1 MILKKFVIKYS
12 LLLIVVMLPL
22 YVFGGIPNAGQQS
35 TIIQKKSIENKSLNT
50 EIDLDVESSDK
61 NTINS
66 ESGQSIF
73 VSSIIIEAS
82 TEIEGVSTDD
92 LIQNYSGKEMTL
104 GELQN
109 LAQLITKRYQES
121 GFFLASAYIP
131 PQEIED
137 GKVLFR
143 VMVGQYG
150 DLNIKGIDF
159 VHFNPLRINKGDLI
173 NLDNLETGLLLLSD
187 IPGINVQSV
196 ITPGASVG
204 TSDLNVDITPGKA
217 YNARIETDN
226 YGSKYTGHN
235 RIGASF
241 NLNNPLGFGDVLSL
255 RAISTGSGMN
265 YKRIGYQLPVNNL
278 GSKVGVA
285 YSDMDYT
292 VGEEFASLDAKG
304 SANIKSLFFLQSL
317 VRGRSA
323 NLEGQINLDVKD
335 TQDRIDSTSEVTNKS
350 VKVIN
355 FGMSG
360 DRRDDFFGGGINNF
374 SLTASLGN
382 LDIESDAAKT
392 TDDSAAK
399 SDGRFIKYFMTVSR
413 LQKLTDKIT
422 FMASFSAQRASTNL
436 NSSEKFSGGGP
447 FSVRAYPQGEVLA
460 DEVNQLILEGR
471 YSLFDNTQLKFFVD
485 ALNTKIN
492 HQPWVGANADNYRNL
507 KGFGSE
513 LLWVNSSGYSASI
526 LYARKIGA
534 EAVTT
539 DKEKNGRFWIQLGKS
554 F

>member
-1 MILKKFVIKYS
+1 
-12 LLLIVVMLPL
+12 MLPP
-22 YVFGGIPNAGQQS
+22 YVFGGVPNAGQQS
-35 TIIQKKSIENKSLNT
+35 TIIQKKSIDNKSLNT
-50 EIDLDVESSDK
+50 EIDLGVEPSDK

-66 ESGQSIF
+66 QSEQSILI
-73 VSSIIIEAS
+73 SSIVIETS
-82 TEIEGVSTDD
+82 TEVEGVSTDD
-92 LIQNYSGKEMTL
+92 LIQSYSGKEMTL

-109 LAQLITKRYQES
+109 LAQLISNRYQES
-121 GFFLASAYIP
+121 GFFLASAYLP
-131 PQEIED
+131 PQEIKD
-137 GKVLFR
+137 GRVIFR

-150 DLNIKGIDF
+150 DLNIKGSDV
-159 VHFNPLRINKGDLI
+159 VHFNPLTMNKGELI
-173 NLDNLETGLLLLSD
+173 NLDDLETGLLLLSD
-187 IPGINVQSV
+187 TPGINVQSV

-204 TSDLNVDITPGKA
+204 TSDLNVNITPGKA

-226 YGSKYTGHN
+226 YGSKYTGDN
-235 RIGASF
+235 RAGASF

-255 RAISTGSGMN
+255 QAISTGGRMD

-285 YSDMDYT
+285 YSDMGYT
-292 VGEEFASLDAKG
+292 VGEDFASLDAKG
-304 SANIKSLFFLQSL
+304 SAKIKSLFFLQSL

-323 NLEGQINLDVKD
+323 NLEAQINLDVKD
-335 TQDRIDSTSEVTNKS
+335 TQDRVDSTPEVTNRS

-355 FGMSG
+355 LGLSG
-360 DRRDDFFGGGINNF
+360 DRQDDFYGGGINSI

-392 TDDSAAK
+392 TDDSSAR

-413 LQKLTDKIT
+413 LQKVTDKIT
-422 FMASFSAQRASTNL
+422 FMASFSAQRSSTNL
-436 NSSEKFSGGGP
+436 NSSEKFAGGGP
-447 FSVRAYPQGEVLA
+447 FSVRAYPQGEVSA
-460 DEVNQLILEGR
+460 DEANQLILEGR
-471 YSLFDNTQLKFFVD
+471 YSLLDNTQLKFFVD
-485 ALNTKIN
+485 VLNTKIN
-492 HQPWVGANADNYRNL
+492 HESWAGANTDNYRNL

-513 LLWVNSSGYSASI
+513 LLWANASGYSASM

-539 DKEKNGRFWIQLGKS
+539 DTDKNGRFWVQLGKS